1 MSKGAQR
8 WRETHP
14 EEVKQNMKKVNL
26 AKEKWQFLLLRVKLV
41 VIITYL
47 RAIFQ
52 NVYQESAKVPENIQ

>member
-1 MSKGAQR
+1 MLGAKL
-8 WRETHP
+8 E
-14 EEVKQNMKKVNL
+14 
-26 AKEKWQFLLLRVKLV
+26 AKLTVRKLYALLQAKFLLLRVKLV